1 MADNLSTLPYPSGI
15 KYNQDE
21 LDAHALF
28 AGQHS
33 AYGNGSGAS
42 VFGGSTRELR
52 FDMKMFIIITAA
64 FFVLS
69 SPVASRFIERIP
81 YATSSFSK
89 LVITTVLF
97 AVLLAIIFFFYN

>member
-21 LDAHALF
+21 LDAHSLF

-33 AYGNGSGAS
+33 ATAS
-42 VFGGSTRELR
+42 SIGGGIGGGSRELR

-64 FFVLS
+64 FFILS
-69 SPVASRFIERIP
+69 SPIAARFIERIP

-89 LVITTVLF
+89 LVITTILF
-97 AVLLAIIFFFYN
+97 ALLLAIIFFFYN